1 MMASSSK
8 VEMIPL
14 GGVGEFGMNMMLIRC
29 DGEAIIVD
37 AGMGFPEDE
46 PGINILIPDFS
57 VIDKYRDE
65 IAALFLTHGHED
77 HIGAVPFLLKEID
90 LPIYG
95 TRLTLARVEN
105 KLVEHGLERTTVLHP
120 IDEPETIRLKTFEV
134 DFINVS
140 HSLNCSTAI
149 AIRTPVG
156 VLLHSGDFKIDKTPV
171 LGESID
177 LEAIAKYGDS
187 GVLALLSDSTNAE
200 WPGFTP
206 SERAVIPELRKQFE
220 QATGRIILTCFT
232 TSTHRIQIVLN
243 LAEEFGRKVV
253 LLGRSMIQN
262 IETISSL
269 RLLDVPD
276 DILVS
281 TAEAKKLPDDRL
293 VLLVAG
299 SQGEPRSAM
308 TRIATDQHKGI
319 SVGPGDLVIHSARV
333 IPGKERAISR
343 MISHCY
349 RLGARVVDKSIA
361 PVHVSGHASQE
372 ELAIMIRTT
381 KPKFLIPIHGEH
393 RQLYR
398 HKEFAETL
406 GIVDSDRIILFENGD
421 VLELDGIS
429 ARVVGKEVVGRTFI
443 DNAGGE
449 VENMVVRDRRH
460 LSYDGVVVCIVAINP
475 TSGELDSEPEI
486 VSRGFVDA
494 EEGAEFM
501 ADLKLVIEAAVK
513 GASHEQRIDP
523 AVMQEE
529 IRIALKRSI
538 KKRTGR
544 QPMIVPV
551 ILDV

>member
-1 MMASSSK
+1 MADGR
-8 VEMIPL
+8 VQLIPL

-57 VIDKYRDE
+57 VVDKYRDE

-105 KLVEHGLERTTVLHP
+105 KLVEHGLQKTTVLHP
-120 IDEPETIRLKTFEV
+120 IDEPETISLKTFEV

-140 HSLNCSTAI
+140 HSLSCSTAI
-149 AIRTPVG
+149 AIRTPLG
-156 VLLHSGDFKIDKTPV
+156 VLVHSGDFKIDNTPI
-171 LGESID
+171 LGESTD

-220 QATGRIILTCFT
+220 NATGRIILTCFT
-232 TSTHRIQIVLN
+232 TSTHRIQIVFD
-243 LAEEFGRKVV
+243 LAEEFGRSVV

-262 IETISSL
+262 IETTSSL
-269 RLLDVPD
+269 RLLDIPD
-276 DILVS
+276 GIVVS
-281 TAEAKKLPDDRL
+281 VAHAKKLPDDQL

-343 MISHCY
+343 LISHCY
-349 RLGARVVDKSIA
+349 RRGARVVDKSIA

-372 ELAIMIRTT
+372 ELAIMIRAT

-406 GIVDSDRIILFENGD
+406 GVVDPQNIILFENGD
-421 VLELDGIS
+421 VLELDGS
-429 ARVVGKEVVGRTFI
+429 TARIVRKEVVGRTFI
-443 DNAGGE
+443 DSAGGE

-475 TSGELDSEPEI
+475 TSGELDSDPEI

-501 ADLKLVIEAAVK
+501 TDLKRIVEATVEN
-513 GASHEQRIDP
+513 ASHESRIDS

-529 IRIALKRSI
+529 IRIALKRFI
-538 KKRTGR
+538 KKQTGR
-544 QPMIVPV
+544 QPMIIPV
-551 ILDV
+551 VLDV

>member
-1 MMASSSK
+1 
-8 VEMIPL
+8 
-14 GGVGEFGMNMMLIRC
+14 MNMMLIRC
-29 DGEAIIVD
+29 EAEAIIVD

-46 PGINILIPDFS
+46 PGINILIPDFT
-57 VIDKYRDE
+57 VIEKYRDE
-65 IAALFLTHGHED
+65 ITAIFLTHGHED

-105 KLVEHGLERTTVLHP
+105 KLVEHGLDKTTVLHP
-120 IDEPETIRLKTFEV
+120 IDEPTTIKLKTFEV

-149 AIRTPVG
+149 AIRTPAG
-156 VLLHSGDFKIDKTPV
+156 VLLHSGDFKIDNTPV
-171 LGESID
+171 LGESTD
-177 LEAIAKYGDS
+177 LKAISKYGDS

-206 SERAVIPELRKQFE
+206 SERAVIPELRKLFGS
-220 QATGRIILTCFT
+220 ATGRIILTCFT
-232 TSTHRIQIVLN
+232 TSTHRIQIVFD
-243 LAEEFGRKVV
+243 LAEEFGRSVL
-253 LLGRSMIQN
+253 LLGRSMVQN
-262 IETISSL
+262 VETISSL

-276 DILVS
+276 GVLVS
-281 TAEAKKLPDDRL
+281 VSQAKKLPDDQL

-308 TRIATDQHKGI
+308 TRIATDQVKGI

-343 MISHCY
+343 LISHCY
-349 RLGARVVDKSIA
+349 RRGARVVDKSIA

-372 ELAIMIRTT
+372 ELAIMIRAT

-406 GIVDSDRIILFENGD
+406 GVVEPDNIILFENGD
-421 VLELDGIS
+421 VLELDSCS

-443 DNAGGE
+443 DSAGGE

-475 TSGELDSEPEI
+475 TSGELDSDPEI
-486 VSRGFVDA
+486 VSRGFVDK
-494 EEGAEFM
+494 EGAEFIT
-501 ADLKLVIEAAVK
+501 DLKQVVEGAVK
-513 GASHEQRIDP
+513 NASHEQRIDS

-529 IRIALKRSI
+529 IRLALKRFI
-538 KKRTGR
+538 KKQTGR
-544 QPMIVPV
+544 QPMIIPV

>member
-1 MMASSSK
+1 MSGK
-8 VEMIPL
+8 LQIIPL
-14 GGVGEFGMNMMLIRC
+14 GGVGEFGLNMMLIRC

-46 PGINILIPDFS
+46 PGINIVIPDFS
-57 VIDKYRDE
+57 VVDKYRDE
-65 IAALFLTHGHED
+65 IVALFLTHGHED

-105 KLVEHGLERTTVLHP
+105 KLVEHGLLKTTVLHP
-120 IDEPETIRLKTFEV
+120 IDKPETITLKAFEV

-156 VLLHSGDFKIDKTPV
+156 VLIHSGDFKIDYTPV
-171 LGESID
+171 LGESTD
-177 LEAIAKYGDS
+177 LKAIGKYGDS

-200 WPGFTP
+200 WAGFTP
-206 SERAVIPELRKQFE
+206 SERAVIPELTKLFE
-220 QATGRIILTCFT
+220 DAMGRIILTCFT
-232 TSTHRIQIVLN
+232 TSTHRIQIVLD
-243 LAEEFGRKVV
+243 LAQEFGRKVL
-253 LLGRSMIQN
+253 LLGRSMVQN
-262 IETISSL
+262 IETTSSL
-269 RLLDVPD
+269 RLLDIPD
-276 DILVS
+276 GILVS
-281 TAEAKKLPDDRL
+281 VGEAKKLPAERL
-293 VLLVAG
+293 VMLVAG

-343 MISHCY
+343 LISHCY
-349 RLGARVVDKSIA
+349 RRGARVVDKSIA

-381 KPKFLIPIHGEH
+381 KPRFLIPIHGEH

-406 GIVDSDRIILFENGD
+406 DIVDPENIILFENGD
-421 VLELDGIS
+421 VLEIDETG
-429 ARVVGKEVVGRTFI
+429 ARIIGKETVGRTFI
-443 DNAGGE
+443 DSSFGE
-449 VENMVVRDRRH
+449 VEGMVVRDRRH

-475 TSGELDSEPEI
+475 TSGALDSDPEI

-501 ADLKLVIEAAVK
+501 LALKQVVEAAVE
-513 GASHEQRIDP
+513 GASHEQRIDS

-529 IRIALKRSI
+529 IRLALKRFI
-538 KKRTGR
+538 KKKTGR
-544 QPMIVPV
+544 QPMIIPV

>member
-1 MMASSSK
+1 MANDK
-8 VEMIPL
+8 VQIIPL

-57 VIDKYRDE
+57 VVDKYRDE

-105 KLVEHGLERTTVLHP
+105 KLFEHGLEKTTVLHP

-140 HSLNCSTAI
+140 HSLSCSTAI

-156 VLLHSGDFKIDKTPV
+156 VLLHSGDFKIDNTPV
-171 LGESID
+171 LGESTD
-177 LEAIAKYGDS
+177 LEAIAKYGDA

-206 SERAVIPELRKQFE
+206 SERAVIPELRKLFE
-220 QATGRIILTCFT
+220 NATGRIILTCFT
-232 TSTHRIQIVLN
+232 TSTHRIQIVFD
-243 LAEEFGRKVV
+243 LAEEFGRRVV
-253 LLGRSMIQN
+253 LLGRSMVQN
-262 IETISSL
+262 IETTSSL

-276 DILVS
+276 GIVVS
-281 TAEAKKLPDDRL
+281 VAQAKKLPDDQL

-333 IPGKERAISR
+333 IPGKERAVSR
-343 MISHCY
+343 LISHCY
-349 RLGARVVDKSIA
+349 RRGARVVDKSIA
-361 PVHVSGHASQE
+361 PVHVSGHASQG
-372 ELAIMIRTT
+372 ELAIMIRAT

-406 GIVDSDRIILFENGD
+406 GVVDPQNIILFENGD
-421 VLELDGIS
+421 VLELDGS
-429 ARVVGKEVVGRTFI
+429 TARVVGKEVVGRTFI

-449 VENMVVRDRRH
+449 VENIVVRDRRH

-475 TSGELDSEPEI
+475 TSGELDSDPEI
-486 VSRGFVDA
+486 ISRGFIDV
-494 EEGAEFM
+494 EEGAEFIL
-501 ADLKLVIEAAVK
+501 DLKRQVEAAVE
-513 GASHEQRIDP
+513 GASHESRIDAP
-523 AVMQEE
+523 VMQEE
-529 IRIALKRSI
+529 IRVALKRFI
-538 KKRTGR
+538 RKQTGR
-544 QPMIVPV
+544 QPMIIPV
-551 ILDV
+551 VLDV

>member
-1 MMASSSK
+1 MTDGGLQI
-8 VEMIPL
+8 IPL
-14 GGVGEFGMNMMLIRC
+14 GGVGEFGLNMMLIRC

-46 PGINILIPDFS
+46 PGINIIIPDFS

-65 IAALFLTHGHED
+65 ISALFLTHGHED
-77 HIGAVPFLLKEID
+77 HIGAVPFLLREID

-105 KLVEHGLERTTVLHP
+105 KLGEHGLLKSTVLHP
-120 IDEPETIRLKTFEV
+120 IDKPETIPLRIFEV

-156 VLLHSGDFKIDKTPV
+156 VLIHSGDFKIDYTPV
-171 LGESID
+171 LGESTD
-177 LEAIAKYGDS
+177 LKAIGRYGDS

-206 SERAVIPELRKQFE
+206 SEKAVIPELRRLFE
-220 QATGRIILTCFT
+220 GATGRIILTCFT
-232 TSTHRIQIVLN
+232 TSTHRIQIVLD
-243 LAEEFGRKVV
+243 LAEEFGRRVV
-253 LLGRSMIQN
+253 PLGRSMIQN
-262 IETISSL
+262 IETTSSL

-276 DILVS
+276 GLLVS
-281 TAEAKKLPDDRL
+281 VGEAKKLPDDRL

-299 SQGEPRSAM
+299 AQGEPRSAM

-333 IPGKERAISR
+333 IPGKERTISR
-343 MISHCY
+343 LISHCY
-349 RLGARVVDKSIA
+349 RRGARVVDKSIA

-406 GIVDSDRIILFENGD
+406 DIVAPQNIILFENGD
-421 VLELDGIS
+421 VLEINETG
-429 ARVVGKEVVGRTFI
+429 ARIVGKEVVGRTFI
-443 DNAGGE
+443 DSSLGE
-449 VENMVVRDRRH
+449 VESMVVRDRRH

-475 TSGELDSEPEI
+475 TSGALDSDPEI

-494 EEGAEFM
+494 EEGADFM
-501 ADLKLVIEAAVK
+501 PALKQVVETTVE
-513 GASHEQRIDP
+513 GAGHEQRIDS

-529 IRIALKRSI
+529 IRLALRRFI

-544 QPMIVPV
+544 QPMIIPV

>member
-1 MMASSSK
+1 MSNEK
-8 VEMIPL
+8 VQIIPL

-37 AGMGFPEDE
+37 SGMGFPEDE

-57 VIDKYRDE
+57 VVDKYRDE
-65 IAALFLTHGHED
+65 IKAIFLTHGHED

-105 KLVEHGLERTTVLHP
+105 KLVEHGLDKTTVLHP
-120 IDEPETIRLKTFEV
+120 IDEPTTIKLKTFEV

-140 HSLNCSTAI
+140 HSLNCSAAI

-156 VLLHSGDFKIDKTPV
+156 VLLHSGDFKIDNTPV
-171 LGESID
+171 LGESTD
-177 LEAIAKYGDS
+177 LKAISRYGDS

-206 SERAVIPELRKQFE
+206 SERAVIPELRKLFE
-220 QATGRIILTCFT
+220 GATGRIILTCFT
-232 TSTHRIQIVLN
+232 TSTHRIQIVFD
-243 LAEEFGRKVV
+243 LAEEFGRSVV

-262 IETISSL
+262 IETISML

-276 DILVS
+276 GVLVS
-281 TAEAKKLPDDRL
+281 VAQAKKIPDDQL

-308 TRIATDQHKGI
+308 TRIATDQVKGI

-343 MISHCY
+343 LISHCY
-349 RLGARVVDKSIA
+349 RRGARVVDKSIA

-372 ELAIMIRTT
+372 ELAIMIRATR
-381 KPKFLIPIHGEH
+381 PKFLIPIHGEH

-406 GIVDSDRIILFENGD
+406 GVVEPENIILFENGD
-421 VLELDGIS
+421 VLELDSCS

-443 DNAGGE
+443 DSAGGE

-475 TSGELDSEPEI
+475 TSGELDSDPEI
-486 VSRGFVDA
+486 VSRGFVDK
-494 EEGAEFM
+494 EGAEFIT
-501 ADLKLVIEAAVK
+501 DLKQVVEGAVK
-513 GASHEQRIDP
+513 NASHEQRIDS

-529 IRIALKRSI
+529 IRLALKRFI
-538 KKRTGR
+538 KKQTGR

>member
-1 MMASSSK
+1 MGD
-8 VEMIPL
+8 ETLQIIPL
-14 GGVGEFGMNMMLIRC
+14 GGVGEFGMNMMLLRC

-57 VIDKYRDE
+57 VVDKFRDE
-65 IAALFLTHGHED
+65 ISALFLTHGHED

-105 KLVEHGLERTTVLHP
+105 KLVEHGLEKTTVLHP
-120 IDEPETIRLKTFEV
+120 VDEPLTIRLKTFEV

-206 SERAVIPELRKQFE
+206 SERAVIPELRKLFE
-220 QATGRIILTCFT
+220 NATGRIILTCFT
-232 TSTHRIQIVLN
+232 TSTHRIQIVFD
-243 LAEEFGRKVV
+243 LAEEFGRNVV
-253 LLGRSMIQN
+253 LLGRSMVQN
-262 IETISSL
+262 IETTSSL
-269 RLLDVPD
+269 RLMDVPEG
-276 DILVS
+276 ILVS
-281 TAEAKKLPDDRL
+281 VAQAKKLPDDQL

-343 MISHCY
+343 LISHCY
-349 RLGARVVDKSIA
+349 RRGAHVVDKSIA

-372 ELAIMIRTT
+372 ELAIMIRAA

-406 GIVDSDRIILFENGD
+406 GVVEPKNIILFENGD
-421 VLELDGIS
+421 VLELDGSS
-429 ARVVGKEVVGRTFI
+429 ARIIGKEVVGRTFI
-443 DNAGGE
+443 DGAGGE

-460 LSYDGVVVCIVAINP
+460 LSYDGVLVCIVAINP
-475 TSGELDSEPEI
+475 TSGQLDSDPEI
-486 VSRGFVDA
+486 VSRGFIDK
-494 EEGAEFM
+494 EEAMEFM
-501 ADLKLVIEAAVK
+501 SVLKEVIEATIAA
-513 GASHEQRIDP
+513 ASHESRIDAP
-523 AVMQEE
+523 VMQEE
-529 IRIALKRSI
+529 IRLALKRFI
-538 KKRTGR
+538 KKQTGR
-544 QPMIVPV
+544 QPMIIPV
-551 ILDV
+551 VLDV

>member
-1 MMASSSK
+1 MA
-8 VEMIPL
+8 VETLQIIPL

-65 IAALFLTHGHED
+65 ITALFLTHGHED

-105 KLVEHGLERTTVLHP
+105 KLVEHGLEKTTVLHP
-120 IDEPETIRLKTFEV
+120 IDEPQRIKLKTLEI

-140 HSLNCSTAI
+140 HSINCSTAI
-149 AIRTPVG
+149 GIRTPVG
-156 VLLHSGDFKIDKTPV
+156 VLIHSGDFKIDHTPV
-171 LGESID
+171 LGETID
-177 LEAIAKYGDS
+177 LKAIAKYAES
-187 GVLALLSDSTNAE
+187 GVLGLLSDSTNAE

-232 TSTHRIQIVLN
+232 TSTHRIQIVLD
-243 LAEEFGRKVV
+243 LAEEFDRKVV

-281 TAEAKKLPDDRL
+281 TAEVKKLPDDRL

-349 RLGARVVDKSIA
+349 RRGARVVDKSIA

-406 GIVDSDRIILFENGD
+406 GVVDPQNIILFENGD
-421 VLELDGIS
+421 VLELGSSS
-429 ARVVGKEVVGRTFI
+429 ARIVGKEVVGRTFI

-460 LSYDGVVVCIVAINP
+460 LSYDGVLVCIVAINP

-486 VSRGFVDA
+486 ISRGFVDA
-494 EEGAEFM
+494 EEGVEFIR
-501 ADLKLVIEAAVK
+501 DLKRLVEATVEN
-513 GASHEQRIDP
+513 ASHEARIDA

-529 IRIALKRSI
+529 IRLALKRVI
-538 KKRTGR
+538 KKQTGR
-544 QPMIVPV
+544 QPMIIPV
-551 ILDV
+551 VLDV

>member
-1 MMASSSK
+1 MTNEA
-8 VEMIPL
+8 VQIIPL

-29 DGEAIIVD
+29 DGEAIIID

-57 VIDKYRDE
+57 LIDKYRDE
-65 IAALFLTHGHED
+65 IVAIFLTHGHED

-90 LPIYG
+90 LPVYG

-105 KLVEHGLERTTVLHP
+105 KLVEHGLLKTTVLHP
-120 IDEPETIRLKTFEV
+120 IDKPETIQLKTFAV

-177 LEAIAKYGDS
+177 LEAITRYGDS
-187 GVLALLSDSTNAE
+187 GVLALFSDSTNAE

-206 SERAVIPELRKQFE
+206 SERAVIPELRRLFDG
-220 QATGRIILTCFT
+220 ATGRIILTCFT
-232 TSTHRIQIVLN
+232 TSTHRLQIVLD
-243 LAEEFGRKVV
+243 LAEEFDRKVL

-262 IETISSL
+262 IETIGSL

-281 TAEAKKLPDDRL
+281 VAQAKKLPDDRL

-308 TRIATDQHKGI
+308 TRIATDQVKGI

-349 RLGARVVDKSIA
+349 RRGARVVDKSIA
-361 PVHVSGHASQE
+361 AVHVSGHASQE
-372 ELAIMIRTT
+372 ELAIMIRATR
-381 KPKFLIPIHGEH
+381 PKFLIPIHGEH

-406 GIVDSDRIILFENGD
+406 GIVEPGNIIMFENGD
-421 VLELDGIS
+421 VLELDGS
-429 ARVVGKEVVGRTFI
+429 TARIAGKEVVGRTFI
-443 DNAGGE
+443 DSAGGE
-449 VENMVVRDRRH
+449 VENIVVRDRRH
-460 LSYDGVVVCIVAINP
+460 LSYDGVLVSIVAINP
-475 TSGELDSEPEI
+475 TSGELDSDPEI
-486 VSRGFVDA
+486 VTRGFIDQ
-494 EEGAEFM
+494 
-501 ADLKLVIEAAVK
+501 DEASQFLSALRTLIVSTVEA
-513 GASHEQRIDP
+513 ASHESRIDAP
-523 AVMQEE
+523 VMQEE
-529 IRIALKRSI
+529 IRLALKRFI
-538 KKRTGR
+538 RKQTGR
-544 QPMIVPV
+544 QPMIISVV
-551 ILDV
+551 LDF

>member
-1 MMASSSK
+1 MEDTS
-8 VEMIPL
+8 VQIIPL

-29 DGEAIIVD
+29 NGEAIIVD

-105 KLVEHGLERTTVLHP
+105 KLVEHGLEKTTVLHP
-120 IDEPETIRLKTFEV
+120 IDEPQRIKLKILEI

-140 HSLNCSTAI
+140 HSINCSTAI
-149 AIRTPVG
+149 GIRTPVG
-156 VLLHSGDFKIDKTPV
+156 VLIHSGDFKIDHTPV
-171 LGESID
+171 LGETID
-177 LEAIAKYGDS
+177 LAAIAKYAES

-232 TSTHRIQIVLN
+232 TSTHRIQIVLD
-243 LAEEFGRKVV
+243 LAEEFDRKVV

-299 SQGEPRSAM
+299 SQGEP
-308 TRIATDQHKGI
+308 

-349 RLGARVVDKSIA
+349 RRGARVVDKSIA

-406 GIVDSDRIILFENGD
+406 GVVDPQNIILFENGD
-421 VLELDGIS
+421 VLELDGIN
-429 ARVVGKEVVGRTFI
+429 ARVVGKEIVGRTFI

-501 ADLKLVIEAAVK
+501 SDLKLVIEAAVK
-513 GASHEQRIDP
+513 SASHEQRIDP

-544 QPMIVPV
+544 QPMIIPV